1 MNGIQA
7 MVLQLEALPSLPTD
21 LSARIIVLSKT
32 MSQRQTA
39 RRAGVSRTH
48 VYNVLRAAKQ
58 REICHD

>member
-7 MVLQLEALPSLPTD
+7 MVHQMAALPTLPPD

-48 VYNVLRAAKQ
+48 VYNVLRAAKRQ
-58 REICHD
+58 QSQP